1 MEILRCPN
9 GHFYDPSQTSSC
21 PKCAQNSSMG
31 GGSGMTT
38 VPVDFNFQTEPVV
51 AGNGGGFAGVMD
63 TQPTLP
69 NDPPVQDYAKT
80 TPIDAPPDMV
90 GGGASFVQDYTP
102 TTPVGYGDST
112 VAGAA
117 FSGIQPVVGWLV
129 CVEGNNRGSDYRIHN
144 GYNYIGRAQSM
155 DICIPGDSHI
165 SNENAAI
172 VAYDSME
179 RLFYFGPGM
188 GHNAVRLNGKMCL
201 GQSELKAYDIIT
213 LGQTKL
219 VFIPLCGER
228 FDWDDR

>member
-1 MEILRCPN
+1 M
-9 GHFYDPSQTSSC
+9 
-21 PKCAQNSSMG
+21 
-31 GGSGMTT
+31 
-38 VPVDFNFQTEPVV
+38 
-51 AGNGGGFAGVMD
+51 
-63 TQPTLP
+63 
-69 NDPPVQDYAKT
+69 
-80 TPIDAPPDMV
+80 
-90 GGGASFVQDYTP
+90 
-102 TTPVGYGDST
+102 
-112 VAGAA
+112 
-117 FSGIQPVVGWLV
+117 VGWLV